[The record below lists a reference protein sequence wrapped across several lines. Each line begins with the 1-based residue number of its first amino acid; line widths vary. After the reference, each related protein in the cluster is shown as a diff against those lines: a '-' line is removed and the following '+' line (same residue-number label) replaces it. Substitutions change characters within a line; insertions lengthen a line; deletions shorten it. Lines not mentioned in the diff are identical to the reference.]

1 MGSTEQFRREL
12 IVLLRFLGW
21 VDTVKTSPSKELPPQ
36 SIDWYPIFPHLP
48 SCYLIA
54 HTAQRFYT
62 RAAAVARHVYLRKTV
77 GVGRLRKVHG
87 STKNRGSR
95 PSHHVD
101 ASGSV
106 DRKVMQALEKIGV
119 LEQDE
124 EKGGRRITQAG
135 QRDLDRELTPSC
147 I

>member
-1 MGSTEQFRREL
+1 M
-12 IVLLRFLGW
+12 
-21 VDTVKTSPSKELPPQ
+21 
-36 SIDWYPIFPHLP
+36 
-48 SCYLIA
+48 
-54 HTAQRFYT
+54 
-62 RAAAVARHVYLRKTV
+62 RKA
-77 GVGRLRKVHG
+77 HG

-124 EKGGRRITQAG
+124 EKGGRRITQSG
-135 QRDLDRELTPSC
+135 RRDLDREWAFSSIDTQGYAGRHGYRRTCFRLATSDTFHGFGADIC
-147 I
+147 CLWLLGIAQTTMEEDEDEDDE